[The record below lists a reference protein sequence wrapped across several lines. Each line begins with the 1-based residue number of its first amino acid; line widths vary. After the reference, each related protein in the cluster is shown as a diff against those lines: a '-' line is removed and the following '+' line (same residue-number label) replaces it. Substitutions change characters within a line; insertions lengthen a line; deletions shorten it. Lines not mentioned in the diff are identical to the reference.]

1 MKIIRKITDYDII
14 GQMDICAVKPK
25 ISVRAVLVDE
35 ASRIALVYVKS
46 KNAYTIPGGGVE
58 GKESLKEGLV
68 REMYEE
74 TGCNFTLLGEIG
86 IVYENRAQHNF
97 THINHYYLAQ
107 VIGEKKL
114 PRFTAS
120 EIRNGCEIVWVNYIE
135 CYTAICEQV
144 INDYQFKFIRERDK
158 TVLQYLLMGDEAV
171 CVKFRE
177 IMQIA
182 LKG

>member
-1 MKIIRKITDYDII
+1 M
-14 GQMDICAVKPK
+14 
-25 ISVRAVLVDE
+25 
-35 ASRIALVYVKS
+35 
-46 KNAYTIPGGGVE
+46 
-58 GKESLKEGLV
+58 
-68 REMYEE
+68 
-74 TGCNFTLLGEIG
+74 
-86 IVYENRAQHNF
+86 
-97 THINHYYLAQ
+97 
-107 VIGEKKL
+107 

-135 CYTAICEQV
+135 CYTAICEQA